1 MGDFQ
6 VAGPVLAHNLS
17 NVGLSVPLHA
27 SARSD
32 PTQDSLVDLPSGYPS
47 RACNSFAWSKA
58 DFVGEASYVYRLSAA
73 EVAELRRA
81 KDDFKA
87 RELDGNL
94 VNQDNFLLPNL
105 GPKLRKIGDDIYNG
119 KGFHVIRG
127 LEPGDYSVEDLAII
141 RLGVQVYIADQCGRQ
156 DHRGNMLGILT
167 DLSRKQAR
175 SLHGTVHIVA
185 DNSSEIKLG
194 HHRHSTSAIVGT
206 SHATQDWLSQLIKI
220 VTCQTFHNEEAG
232 DVISWLTR
240 GTSKAGGRCILA
252 PVYTIYNIL
261 AAHRP
266 DVIRTLSK
274 SDWPI
279 ALPRFQCRP
288 LLFYHDGRVIMNFS
302 RAPLLGS
309 ATHPRPGH
317 LPQLNDRQ
325 CEALDLVETIAR
337 ALQMEIKT
345 RSGDMHFINNF
356 TILHRREGFVD
367 GALPDEKR
375 HLVRMRLRSS
385 SMGWSIPESL
395 HQEWTDAFAENG
407 PKTWHLEPMPG
418 DAFPLRKYTN

>member
-6 VAGPVLAHNLS
+6 GAGPVLALSLS

-47 RACNSFAWSKA
+47 RVCNSFAWTKA
-58 DFVGEASYVYRLSAA
+58 DFVEESSYIYQLSV
-73 EVAELRRA
+73 EELAELCRA
-81 KDDFKA
+81 KDGFKA
-87 RELDGNL
+87 QELDGNL
-94 VNQDNFLLPNL
+94 VNQDNFHLPSL
-105 GPKLRKIGDDIYNG
+105 GPKLRMLRDDIYNG

-127 LEPGDYSVEDLAII
+127 LDPSEYSVEDLAII
-141 RLGVQVYIADQCGRQ
+141 RLGVQAYIADQCGRQ
-156 DHRGNMLGILT
+156 DHRGNML
-167 DLSRKQAR
+167 
-175 SLHGTVHIVA
+175 VHIVA

-194 HHRHSTSAIVGT
+194 HHRHSTSSI
-206 SHATQDWLSQLIKI
+206 S
-220 VTCQTFHNEEAG
+220 FHNEEAG
-232 DVISWLTR
+232 DVISWLTC
-240 GTSKAGGRCILA
+240 GTSKTGGRCILA

-266 DVIRTLSK
+266 DVIRTLTK

-288 LLFYHDGRVIMNFS
+288 LMFYHESRLIMNFS
-302 RAPLLGS
+302 RTPLLGS
-309 ATHPRPGH
+309 ATHPRPSQ

-325 CEALDLVETIAR
+325 CEALDLVEAIAR
-337 ALQMEIKT
+337 ALQLEIKT
-345 RSGDMHFINNF
+345 CSGDMHFINNF

-367 GALPDEKR
+367 GASPDEKR

>member
-6 VAGPVLAHNLS
+6 VAGPVLAPNLS

-32 PTQDSLVDLPSGYPS
+32 PAQDCLVDLPSGYPS
-47 RACNSFAWSKA
+47 RVCNSFAWTKT
-58 DFVGEASYVYRLSAA
+58 DFAGEASYVYRLSAA
-73 EVAELRRA
+73 ELAELHRA

-87 RELDGNL
+87 QELDGNL
-94 VNQDNFLLPNL
+94 VNQDNFRLPSL
-105 GPKLRKIGDDIYNG
+105 GPKLRVLSEDIYNG
-119 KGFHVIRG
+119 RGFHIVRG
-127 LEPGDYSVEDLAII
+127 LDPSDYSVEDLAII
-141 RLGVQVYIADQCGRQ
+141 RLGVQAYIADQCGRQ
-156 DHRGNMLGILT
+156 DHRGNML
-167 DLSRKQAR
+167 
-175 SLHGTVHIVA
+175 VHIVA
-185 DNSSEIKLG
+185 DNSSEVKLG
-194 HHRHSTSAIVGT
+194 HHRHSTSAI
-206 SHATQDWLSQLIKI
+206 S
-220 VTCQTFHNEEAG
+220 FHNEEAG
-232 DVISWLTR
+232 DVISWLTC
-240 GTSKAGGRCILA
+240 GTSKTGGRCILA

-266 DVIRTLSK
+266 DVIRTLTK

-279 ALPRFQCRP
+279 AFPRFQCRP
-288 LLFYHDGRVIMNFS
+288 LLFYHESKLIMNFS
-302 RAPLLGS
+302 RTPLLGS

-325 CEALDLVETIAR
+325 CEALDLVEAIAR
-337 ALQMEIKT
+337 AIQLEIKT

-367 GALPDEKR
+367 GASPDEKR

-385 SMGWSIPESL
+385 TMGWSIPESL

>member
-6 VAGPVLAHNLS
+6 VAGPVVAPGLS
-17 NVGLSVPLHA
+17 NVGLSVPMHT
-27 SARSD
+27 SQRSNA
-32 PTQDSLVDLPSGYPS
+32 TQDSLADLPSGYPP
-47 RACNSFAWSKA
+47 RICHSFAWTPA
-58 DFVGEASYVYRLSAA
+58 DFVDEASFVYRLSVA
-73 EVAELRRA
+73 EQTELRRA

-87 RELDGNL
+87 QELDGNL
-94 VNQDNFLLPNL
+94 VSRDNFHLPTL
-105 GPKLRKIGDDIYNG
+105 GPKLQALGEDLYSG

-127 LEPGDYSVEDLAII
+127 LNPCDYSVEDLAII
-141 RLGVQVYIADQCGRQ
+141 RLGIQAYIAEQCGRQ
-156 DHRGNMLGILT
+156 DHRGNML
-167 DLSRKQAR
+167 
-175 SLHGTVHIVA
+175 VHIVA

-194 HHRHSTSAIVGT
+194 HHRHSTSAI
-206 SHATQDWLSQLIKI
+206 S
-220 VTCQTFHNEEAG
+220 FHNEESG

-240 GTSKAGGRCILA
+240 GTSKTGGRCIIA
-252 PVYTIYNIL
+252 PAYTIYNIL

-266 DVIRTLSK
+266 DVIRTLTK

-288 LLFYHDGRVIMNFS
+288 LMFYHDSKLIMNFG
-302 RAPLLGS
+302 RTPLLGS
-309 ATHPRPGH
+309 ATHPRPEH
-317 LPQLNDRQ
+317 LPRLNDRQ
-325 CEALDLVETIAR
+325 YEALNLVEAIAR

-345 RSGDMHFINNF
+345 CSGDMHFINNF

-367 GALPDEKR
+367 GASPDEKR

-395 HQEWTDAFAENG
+395 HQEWTDAFAEDG

>member
-1 MGDFQ
+1 MGDLQ
-6 VAGPVLAHNLS
+6 VAGPVPAPGLS

-32 PTQDSLVDLPSGYPS
+32 PTQDSLFDLPSGYPS
-47 RACNSFAWSKA
+47 QICHPFAWTKA
-58 DFVGEASYVYRLSAA
+58 DFLGEASFVYRLSAA
-73 EVAELRRA
+73 DQTELCRA

-87 RELDGNL
+87 QELDGNL
-94 VNQDNFLLPNL
+94 VNQDNFPLPTL
-105 GPKLRKIGDDIYNG
+105 GPKLRTLSDDVYNG

-127 LEPGDYSVEDLAII
+127 LDPGAYSVEDLAII
-141 RLGVQVYIADQCGRQ
+141 RLGVQAYIADQCGRQ
-156 DHRGNMLGILT
+156 DHRGNMLGIHTIYQWTANPALG
-167 DLSRKQAR
+167 
-175 SLHGTVHIVA
+175 LHETVHIVA

-194 HHRHSTSAIVGT
+194 HHRHSTSSI
-206 SHATQDWLSQLIKI
+206 S
-220 VTCQTFHNEEAG
+220 FHNEEAG

-240 GTSKAGGRCILA
+240 GTSKNGGRCILA

-266 DVIRTLSK
+266 DVIRTLTK

-288 LLFYHDGRVIMNFS
+288 LMFYHESKLMMNFS
-302 RAPLLGS
+302 RTPLLGS

-325 CEALDLVETIAR
+325 CEALDLVEAIAR

-356 TILHRREGFVD
+356 AILHRREGFVD
-367 GALPDEKR
+367 GASPDEKR

-385 SMGWSIPESL
+385 TTGWSIPESL
-395 HQEWTDAFAENG
+395 HQEWEDAFAEDG